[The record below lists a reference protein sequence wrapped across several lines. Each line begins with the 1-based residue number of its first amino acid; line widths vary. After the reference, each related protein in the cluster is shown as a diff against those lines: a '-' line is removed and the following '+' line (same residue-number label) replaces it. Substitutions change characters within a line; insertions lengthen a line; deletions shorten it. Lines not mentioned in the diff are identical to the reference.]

1 LKSTEEENMSK
12 EEAKE
17 KLLEVLADIC
27 EDDVVMTDLDVDLF
41 ESGLLDSIAYME
53 LLLEIENELG
63 ISVAPSEVEKEDV
76 NTPSKLIE
84 VVLNKL

>member
-1 LKSTEEENMSK
+1 MNR

-17 KLLEVLADIC
+17 RLLEVLADIC
-27 EDDVVMTDLDVDLF
+27 EDDIVLSDPDVELF

-53 LLLEIENELG
+53 LLLEIERELG
-63 ISVAPSEVEKEDV
+63 ISVSPSEVEKEDV
-76 NTPSKLIE
+76 DTPSKLIE

>member
-1 LKSTEEENMSK
+1 MNR

-17 KLLEVLADIC
+17 RLLEVLADIC
-27 EDDVVMTDLDVDLF
+27 EDDIVLSDPDVELF

-53 LLLEIENELG
+53 LLLEIERELG

-76 NTPSKLIE
+76 DTPSKLIE